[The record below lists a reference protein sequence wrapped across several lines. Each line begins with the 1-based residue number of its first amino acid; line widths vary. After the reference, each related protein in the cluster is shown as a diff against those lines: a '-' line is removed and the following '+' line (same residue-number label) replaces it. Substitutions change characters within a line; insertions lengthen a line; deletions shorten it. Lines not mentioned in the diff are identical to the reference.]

1 MWLMAEEEEEKTYFF
16 LSQSESLWN
25 HFNVIWVE
33 KKNEKMG
40 WKAEGNEC
48 SANKA
53 NYVGMTTMYSEN
65 AKKV

>member
-1 MWLMAEEEEEKTYFF
+1 MKPLQRYLGW
-16 LSQSESLWN
+16 
-25 HFNVIWVE
+25 

-65 AKKV
+65 AKKSLTFFILYECVI